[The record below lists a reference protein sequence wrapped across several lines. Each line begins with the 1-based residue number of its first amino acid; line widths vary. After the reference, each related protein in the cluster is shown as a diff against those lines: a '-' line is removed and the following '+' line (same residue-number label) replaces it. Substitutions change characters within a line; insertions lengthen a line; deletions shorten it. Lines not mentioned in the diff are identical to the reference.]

1 MTTTTLPADFPQAI
15 VSLSKTA
22 VKSFVFK
29 KYPKFFSDDEIGDIA
44 SDVILKAYVS
54 FHRYD
59 SRWALSTWIGTIA
72 ANCVKDAVDY
82 KVKRR
87 SISGAMARQNR
98 DGEEMDLTIFGSYR
112 GDEYDAD
119 RDLIAEE
126 FRSSVAEVR
135 SSLKEKDRPF
145 FDMLSDS
152 YKPREMAKEF
162 GCTSGA
168 ASVRSH
174 KIRRQTYPALFAI
187 AKEYGI
193 TCRKF

>member
-1 MTTTTLPADFPQAI
+1 MGRNPRRIT
-15 VSLSKTA
+15 VS
-22 VKSFVFK
+22 
-29 KYPKFFSDDEIGDIA
+29 I
-44 SDVILKAYVS
+44 
-54 FHRYD
+54 HRYD

-87 SISGAMARQNR
+87 TISRAMSRLNR

-135 SSLKEKDRPF
+135 NSLKEKDRPF
-145 FDMLSDS
+145 FDMLSDG
-152 YKPREMAKEF
+152 YKPREM
-162 GCTSGA
+162 
-168 ASVRSH
+168 
-174 KIRRQTYPALFAI
+174 